1 MCFALHF
8 SVYKIAFENYNSF
21 AHFVVQ
27 MLKQEVGRSQSKQQF
42 DSSSSSSGSGCCYHE
57 VFSRLANQVDAVHNL
72 AMRSL
77 PRAAESLGAVEV
89 QVE

>member
-1 MCFALHF
+1 
-8 SVYKIAFENYNSF
+8 
-21 AHFVVQ
+21 

-42 DSSSSSSGSGCCYHE
+42 DSSSGSSSGSSGSGCCYHE